1 MQKFQLELLPSL
13 IKRYRKLTKTS
24 QEKLARK
31 LKISR
36 KSLCQYE
43 IDSSKMQLEL
53 FHRLLNMMNENGEFK
68 ILMLLDLPNHEFER
82 EQDVTN

>member
-1 MQKFQLELLPSL
+1 MQKFQLEHLPHL
-13 IKRYRKLTKTS
+13 IKRYRKLTRLS
-24 QEKLARK
+24 QEKLARQ

-43 IDSSKMQLEL
+43 IDASKMQLEL

-68 ILMLLDLPNHEFER
+68 ILVLLDQPTHEF
-82 EQDVTN
+82 DAK

>member
-1 MQKFQLELLPSL
+1 MQKFQLEHLPRL
-13 IKRYRKLTKTS
+13 IKRYRKLTRLS
-24 QEKLARK
+24 QEKLARQ

-43 IDSSKMQLEL
+43 IDASKMQLEL

-68 ILMLLDLPNHEFER
+68 ILVLLDQPTHEF
-82 EQDVTN
+82 DAK